1 MLFFILYNP
10 PFVPNPPPF
19 VIPQGQN
26 PRFVKIFGNCAR
38 KYPIMTQRIYFD
50 NAATTSLDPQVLEA
64 MMPYLTEKFG
74 NPSSIY
80 SYGRESRLAM
90 ENARKSVA
98 KILNAHPAEIFF
110 TSGGTESSNTA
121 ICAAVRD
128 LGCKHI
134 ISSPIEHHATLHTVE
149 NLYHRGEAALS
160 YVQLLPDGH
169 VDMEDLEHLLAGSE
183 DKCLVTLMHANNEI
197 GNMLDIHAVGELC
210 KKYNA
215 IFHSDTVQTVGHFP
229 FDLRNTPVHFITG
242 AGHKFHGPKGVGLL
256 YINENVKI
264 RPYIHGGSQERNMR
278 AGTENLYG
286 VVGFA
291 KALEMA
297 TAGYEQDSAYIKGL
311 KTYMMESLQKNLK
324 GVSFNGDPLGRSL
337 YTVLSVS
344 FPKTEKSEM
353 ILFNLDISNI
363 CASGG
368 SACTSGAEQGS
379 HVIRAINNNPN
390 QVTVRFSFS
399 KHNTKEEIDTVVEKL
414 KEMV

>member
-1 MLFFILYNP
+1 ME
-10 PFVPNPPPF
+10 
-19 VIPQGQN
+19 
-26 PRFVKIFGNCAR
+26 
-38 KYPIMTQRIYFD
+38 RIYFD

-64 MMPYLTEKFG
+64 MMPYLTERFG

-80 SYGRESRLAM
+80 SYGRESRLAI
-90 ENARKSVA
+90 ENSRKSVA

-121 ICAAVRD
+121 ITAAVRD
-128 LGCKHI
+128 LGCTHI
-134 ISSPIEHHATLHTVE
+134 ITSPLEHHATLHTVE
-149 NLYHRGEAALS
+149 HLHKRGEASLE
-160 YVQLLPDGH
+160 YVSVLPNGH
-169 VDMEDLEHLLAGSE
+169 IDLEDLEHKLANSA
-183 DKCLVTLMHANNEI
+183 DKTFVTLMHANNEI

-210 KKYNA
+210 KMYGA

-256 YINENVKI
+256 YINENVRI
-264 RPYIHGGSQERNMR
+264 NPFIQGGSQERNMR
-278 AGTENLYG
+278 AGTENVYG

-291 KALEMA
+291 RALELA
-297 TAGYEQDSAYIKGL
+297 TAAHDADSAYIKGV
-311 KTYMMESLQKNLK
+311 KVYMMEQLKKHLK
-324 GVSFNGDPLGRSL
+324 GISFNGDPLGRSL

-353 ILFNLDISNI
+353 LLFNLDINHI

-368 SACTSGAEQGS
+368 SACTSGVEQGS

-399 KHNTKEEIDTVVEKL
+399 KYNKREEIDMVVGKL
-414 KEMV
+414 KDLI